1 MNVFLSEM
9 WKVLQNYTYLSLG
22 EQHKVIIEQV
32 EPPTSQ
38 VNLLQPESNKSRF
51 ILNNLLPP
59 AESLQ
64 IPNGRQQRE
73 ADTASCSFRPDCR
86 LCIYK
91 SQLLHVP
98 GCQGHFHDNRRP
110 HRLLHGRGEVRV
122 AARACYPGI
131 ELNAI
136 EFL

>member
-38 VNLLQPESNKSRF
+38 VNLLQTESNKSRF
-51 ILNNLLPP
+51 NLNHLIPP

-91 SQLLHVP
+91 SKLLHVP
-98 GCQGHFHDNRRP
+98 SGQGHFHDNRRP

-131 ELNAI
+131 ELDAI